1 MLDEQHVLTQLF
13 SVIAFHL
20 FKGVFGGSVTYIKG
34 FTGMETGDWGTAGLH
49 GKNYCTNKRIDGL
62 IMRVMNDSSPVQR
75 TYRLTYERDEL
86 KYEECRRIP
95 MYLPPYLPTLVNACL
110 VITWVPRR

>member
-1 MLDEQHVLTQLF
+1 MSNMFSPSYFQLLLFTF
-13 SVIAFHL
+13 SRASL
-20 FKGVFGGSVTYIKG
+20 GVRLLILRASLGWKL
-34 FTGMETGDWGTAGLH
+34 GDWGTAGLH